1 MQCTLCFLWIPAAD
15 GDYNSTTLMLTFV
28 PSSDRQRV
36 CGKVSIYDDRLD
48 EPNEQFSVRITQVSS
63 SSVMIGPNSE
73 SCVTIIDDDG
83 MC

>member
-15 GDYNSTTLMLTFV
+15 GDYNSATLMLTFV

-36 CGKVSIYDDRLD
+36 CGNVSINDDRLD

>member
-1 MQCTLCFLWIPAAD
+1 
-15 GDYNSTTLMLTFV
+15 MLTFV

-36 CGKVSIYDDRLD
+36 CSKVPINDDRLD
-48 EPNEQFSVRITQVSS
+48 EPNEQFSVRITGVSS
-63 SSVMIGPNSE
+63 PSIMIGPSSE

>member
-1 MQCTLCFLWIPAAD
+1 M
-15 GDYNSTTLMLTFV
+15 DYDSTTLMLTFT

-36 CGKVSIYDDRLD
+36 CDKVPINDDLLD
-48 EPNEQFSVRITQVSS
+48 EPNEQFSVRITEVSS
-63 SSVMIGPNSE
+63 TSVMIGPNRE